1 MPLNKFKT
9 VFIDFDGTLSTSRF
23 MEPLAASHPEI
34 YSKFQ
39 KVLFSENDELV
50 NRWMLGEITA
60 EQCMSA
66 IAPKVG
72 APEEFLVQELE
83 YSCRAMKIAD
93 PSVTGLIEK
102 LRNKGALVVIA
113 TNNMDTFNRWTVE
126 ALSLHDLFDHI
137 LNSAEL
143 GAFKKDVDK
152 NGQSTF
158 FGSFLDQ
165 YHLLPEDCILL
176 DDVASNQAV
185 ETFGMKFM
193 GVEWGNGLAP
203 ALKRLLS

>member
-23 MEPLAASHPEI
+23 MEPLAVSHPEI

-39 KVLFSENDELV
+39 KVLLSENDELV

-60 EQCMSA
+60 AMHERHCPESWC
-66 IAPKVG
+66 
-72 APEEFLVQELE
+72 PEEFLVQELE

-93 PSVTGLIEK
+93 PSVMGLIEK

-143 GAFKKDVDK
+143 GAFKKDVDN

-165 YHLLPEDCILL
+165 HHLLPEDCILL

-185 ETFGMKFM
+185 EAFGMKFM
-193 GVEWGNGLAP
+193 SVEWGTGLAP